1 MNYDYYRIFYYV
13 GKHKNITR
21 AAAELYS
28 SQPALTRAIQNLES
42 ELGCRLFVRTKTGV
56 EFTNEGQLLFEYVNI
71 AHNQLMKGE
80 EEVGHSINVDGGTIH
95 IGSSVTALNNFLFP
109 VLDDFR
115 YMHPGVKF
123 KITTG
128 SNNGTIEKLKNG
140 LIDIAFVSTPFANS
154 KPLTTV
160 TVAKFND
167 ILIAGNN
174 FSHLKEKTLTLAD
187 IKNYPFICLRRGM
200 QLRQF
205 IDDIFMDNDLSIS
218 PDIETDGADIMV
230 SMICHN
236 FGLGFAPQGMA
247 EAAINEGKV
256 FRINLANELPER
268 SICMVYDTHHP
279 QSNASREFGK
289 IVKNRINK
297 NAEA

>member
-28 SQPALTRAIQNLES
+28 SQPALTRAIQNLET
-42 ELGCRLFVRTKTGV
+42 ELGCRLFIRTKNGV
-56 EFTNEGQLLFEYVNI
+56 EFTSEGQQLYEYVNI
-71 AHNQLMKGE
+71 AHNQLLKGE
-80 EEVGHSINVDGGTIH
+80 EEIGQAISLEGGTIR
-95 IGSSVTALNNFLFP
+95 IGSSVTALHNFLFP

-115 YMHPGVKF
+115 YVYPGIKF

-128 SNNGTIEKLKNG
+128 SNNGTIEKLKKG
-140 LIDIAFVSTPFANS
+140 LIDLAFVSTPFNHTKS
-154 KPLTTV
+154 LTTL

-174 FSHLKEKTLTLAD
+174 FSHLKDKTLTLAD
-187 IKNYPFICLRRGM
+187 IKNYPFICLRNGM

-205 IDDIFMDNDLSIS
+205 IDEAFIENDLTAT

-247 EAAINEGKV
+247 ETAIRQGMA
-256 FRINLANELPER
+256 FRIRLDNELPER
-268 SICMVYDTHHP
+268 SICMVYDPDHP
-279 QSNASREFGK
+279 LSNASREFSR
-289 IVKNRINK
+289 IVKSK
-297 NAEA
+297 VTTDKK